1 MQLFQ
6 QECLVRNA
14 RPFMAAREI
23 LLKEMSHTL
32 EFQYINIEIDFTL
45 YLKQVTITI
54 SHIYIIYLVI
64 I

>member
-6 QECLVRNA
+6 QECLVRNV
-14 RPFMAAREI
+14 RPSMAAREI

>member
-6 QECLVRNA
+6 QECLVSNA
-14 RPFMAAREI
+14 RTFMAAREI

-32 EFQYINIEIDFTL
+32 EFQYINIEIDLTL